1 MKSLAHPEWPY
12 TGTPWE
18 WRGFAEMLS
27 LSHWGMHPAPQAK
40 YTRAWYNEQRH
51 PPANFYYDAEYI
63 HNTFQKLN
71 FGPELT

>member
-27 LSHWGMHPAPQAK
+27 LSHWGMFPAPQAK
-40 YTRAWYNEQRH
+40 YSRAWYNEIRE
-51 PPANFYYDAEYI
+51 PANLYDQEYL
-63 HNTFQKLN
+63 HGVFQRLN
-71 FGPELT
+71 FGHELT